1 MVFGA
6 TFACLG
12 HHFKAFLREY
22 FCLLRSVLCLFPH
35 PEDVICTSNMHI
47 CYSFYTDTCHV
58 ICHVTCVMCHLSCVI
73 CHVSCVM
80 CHVSCIMYHVSC
92 VMSCNVMSYHVNTS
106 YLSSCACR
114 CIYVASLSCSFSRFF
129 VLLFCLSTY
138 LRVRACMRALAG
150 WPLRKHKRCFCRC
163 GSRTRD

>member
-1 MVFGA
+1 MFVALCTLPIPTSRRRHLYIEYAHLLF
-6 TFACLG
+6 LLHG
-12 HHFKAFLREY
+12 HMSCHMS
-22 FCLLRSVLCLFPH
+22 C
-35 PEDVICTSNMHI
+35 NM
-47 CYSFYTDTCHV
+47 CHV
-58 ICHVTCVMCHLSCVI
+58 SFVMCHMSCVMCN
-73 CHVSCVM
+73 VSCVM
-80 CHVSCIMYHVSC
+80 FHVSCLMRH
-92 VMSCNVMSYHVNTS
+92 VMSCHVMSYHVNTS

-129 VLLFCLSTY
+129 VLLFCFFTY